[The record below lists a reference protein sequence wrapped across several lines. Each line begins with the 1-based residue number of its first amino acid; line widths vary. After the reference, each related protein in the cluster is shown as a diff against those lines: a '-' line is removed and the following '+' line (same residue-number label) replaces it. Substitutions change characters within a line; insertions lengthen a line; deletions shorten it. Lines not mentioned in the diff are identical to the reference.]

1 MMNNSGILIPS
12 KIQMQPTAHLRIVR
26 EKLEDGRYN
35 MVFQQLHV
43 GPQQDGDE
51 KGSYGRSIGEWKLI
65 PIIDV
70 DPSTRDF
77 SCKDNPEEGEDN
89 EDTSEET
96 QTSNT

>member
-1 MMNNSGILIPS
+1 MNNSGILIPG
-12 KIQMQPTAHLRIVR
+12 KIQMQPTPHLRIVR

-35 MVFQQLHV
+35 MIFQQLHV
-43 GPQQDGDE
+43 GPQQGGDE

-70 DPSTRDF
+70 DPST
-77 SCKDNPEEGEDN
+77 KDNPEEGEDN